1 MKYLNKT
8 AALLLILLLGVTI
21 NATAENVRVPK
32 IYAFGFAASFND
44 STVYITD
51 IQEINDVWVNDKSD
65 FLLERESYSNQLKE
79 YLLSKN
85 QRNRTCIISY
95 AFKRKDA
102 EKKLLKM
109 KKRYNAANH
118 YDVRFI
124 MPSEFSFKAVE
135 PTRNL
140 IEEKPLT
147 KAEKK
152 AQKKSQKKAVKD
164 AKKAKKVERKENKK
178 QAKKK

>member
-1 MKYLNKT
+1 MKYLKTT

-21 NATAENVRVPK
+21 KATAGNERVPK

-51 IQEINDVWVNDKSD
+51 IQEIENVWVNEKNN
-65 FLLERESYSNQLKE
+65 FLLNRESYSNQLKE
-79 YLLSKN
+79 YLQSKN

-118 YDVRFI
+118 YYVRVI
-124 MPSEFSFKAVE
+124 IL
-135 PTRNL
+135 RNSDS
-140 IEEKPLT
+140 KPLSP
-147 KAEKK
+147 
-152 AQKKSQKKAVKD
+152 Q
-164 AKKAKKVERKENKK
+164 
-178 QAKKK
+178 